1 MSGALRRG
9 ESTRASIILQHLDT
23 HHGNIGVSKEA
34 YDNVRA
40 HYDKD
45 GNGEFSD
52 EEADAMLRDV
62 VGMAAKN
69 RDLEAMNKSLSAK
82 VMLVFMLPSPCP
94 SASLVLFQ
102 FFSH

>member
-9 ESTRASIILQHLDT
+9 ESSRASIILQHLDT

-52 EEADAMLRDV
+52 EEANAMLRDV

-82 VMLVFMLPSPCP
+82 VMLVFVLPSLPF
-94 SASLVLFQ
+94 SLFGLFQ